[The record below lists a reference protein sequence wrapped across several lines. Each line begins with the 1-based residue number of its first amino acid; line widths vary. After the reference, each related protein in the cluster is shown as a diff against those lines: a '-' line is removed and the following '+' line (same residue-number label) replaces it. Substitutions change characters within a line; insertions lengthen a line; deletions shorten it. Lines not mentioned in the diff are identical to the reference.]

1 MLFSYSIVAVDPN
14 PLWQLTQFRCG
25 SWRISVVAVGGILL
39 WQLAELS
46 VLLII
51 TESNMTMIIK
61 DNAKFQKNDE
71 SEGYFSG
78 NQVYFSRIQELHL
91 I

>member
-1 MLFSYSIVAVDPN
+1 MAVDPN
-14 PLWQLTQFRCG
+14 PLWQLAHFHCD
-25 SWRISVVAVGGILL
+25 SWRISVVAVGGISL

-71 SEGYFSG
+71 NEGYFSG
-78 NQVYFSRIQELHL
+78 NQVYFSRIQGLHS